1 MNWVILLGGC
11 AGGALPDVIRIV
23 RSRHQLTLPRYLRSV
38 NFWIGFGLL
47 LVLGIAAA
55 WLGEA
60 KEIKEALAYGFSA
73 PEIISR
79 LLSKSTADRGSIS
92 SIRNWWSV

>member
-1 MNWVILLGGC
+1 
-11 AGGALPDVIRIV
+11 
-23 RSRHQLTLPRYLRSV
+23 V

-79 LLSKSTADRGSIS
+79 LLSKSTGDRGSIS